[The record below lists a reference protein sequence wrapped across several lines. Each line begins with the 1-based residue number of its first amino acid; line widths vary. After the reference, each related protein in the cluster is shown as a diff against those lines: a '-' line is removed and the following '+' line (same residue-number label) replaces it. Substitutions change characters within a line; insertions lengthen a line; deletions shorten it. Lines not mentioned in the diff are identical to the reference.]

1 VVLGVVTAALQQKEW
16 AGRFL
21 RRLGFRTIHPI
32 PTAWDW
38 HFSHGKP
45 YWVVVTLKNRSRIYD
60 VYGEH
65 SFAGDDPQYR
75 DLYLEAT
82 YRQLTTGDWAP
93 SEDTAGVLIMAEQI
107 AVLEFRQFSEVKDE

>member
-1 VVLGVVTAALQQKEW
+1 
-16 AGRFL
+16 
-21 RRLGFRTIHPI
+21 
-32 PTAWDW
+32 
-38 HFSHGKP
+38 
-45 YWVVVTLKNRSRIYD
+45 VVTLKNGSRIYG